1 MPELII
7 WKNQEIDRMK
17 RDMDRLLAR
26 LWDDF
31 CMPLSPRMMREIPFL
46 DLAETEDSLVSK
58 AEIPGVGPEDLD
70 ISITDDR
77 LTIKGEIRQ
86 ELIEEAE
93 DYLRRETQYG
103 VFARTIQ
110 LPCKVMIDD
119 VKASYRNG
127 VLIVVMPKCKAE
139 AAREIKIRVK

>member
-1 MPELII
+1 MPALII

-31 CMPLSPRMMREIPFL
+31 SISLFPRTIRETPFL
-46 DLAETEDSLVSK
+46 ELSETEDALVVK

-70 ISITDDR
+70 ISLTDDR
-77 LTIKGEIRQ
+77 LTIKGEIKQ
-86 ELIEEAE
+86 DMVDGGEN
-93 DYLRRETQYG
+93 YVRREKHYG
-103 VFARTIQ
+103 LFSRTIQ
-110 LPCKVMIDD
+110 LPCKVLIDN

-127 VLIVVMPKCKAE
+127 VLSVVMPKCKPE
-139 AAREIKIRVK
+139 ATREIKIRVR